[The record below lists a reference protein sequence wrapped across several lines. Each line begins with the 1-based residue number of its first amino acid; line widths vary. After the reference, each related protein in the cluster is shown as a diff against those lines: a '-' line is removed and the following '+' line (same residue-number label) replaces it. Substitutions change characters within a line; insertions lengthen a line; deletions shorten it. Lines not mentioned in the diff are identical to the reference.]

1 MTSLLSD
8 MRTVRPQG
16 LTFRITQP
24 HGLRIL
30 YLGTTLGDC
39 KGQEQILLRCL
50 HARIQDNNVRI
61 CYSKTTRYF
70 KAFVSSES
78 FVIITTAMLMG
89 WRG

>member
-30 YLGTTLGDC
+30 YVGTTLGHC
-39 KGQEQILLRCL
+39 KGQEQILSWYL

-61 CYSKTTRYF
+61 CYRKQIVIF
-70 KAFVSSES
+70 KFLQISES
-78 FVIITTAMLMG
+78 FVIITTVILMG